1 MSDLC
6 SSPGLLEGFIHLG
19 EVAILRRKG
28 GDPCSKSLHFVK
40 EGILASTSNQCSMAD
55 SSMGIGMVGN
65 EIPALKEALFAQQQ
79 LLQKLYNELDEE
91 REASASAASEALSM
105 ILRLQGEKAAV
116 KMEAN
121 QYKRL
126 AEEKMCHA
134 EEALAI
140 FEDLIYQKEME
151 IASLEYQVQAYRYKL
166 LSLGCNDIGVCETI
180 FPENLLQRN
189 ENLTGDVGSLTNLR
203 RNSMPLMPLKFSYQ
217 RKGSLEKERCVSP
230 ELSSKIE
237 EENINSK
244 PNSKISDM
252 EKKLENYAI
261 GDITSYWEQIRKL
274 DERVREIADGNGVK
288 STKLRS
294 RSRSSSLVF
303 DPTKG
308 PITNESGQC
317 QSLLDNEATVNPSG
331 YSCVHDVFE
340 VPQTRESEKGCGG
353 DREPERELVLEGN
366 DRDGKPDSVPPEA
379 FKPLVKK
386 ETDWVRKMFPSKHQE
401 NNLPG
406 PSERV
411 ALDCHLAL
419 VRSTTEVAESHSK
432 FQQLNISRI
441 SEIVEVE
448 RNGEGLETAN
458 REEEELKLLKEIQEQ
473 LNSIQSEIKSLK
485 TMKSSPSYELPLLS
499 LTEAM
504 LHFWL

>member
-1 MSDLC
+1 MLITIFKILPICVFLGSYNE
-6 SSPGLLEGFIHLG
+6 PPFFLLFL
-19 EVAILRRKG
+19 
-28 GDPCSKSLHFVK
+28 
-40 EGILASTSNQCSMAD
+40 GILASTSNQCSMAD
-55 SSMGIGMVGN
+55 CSMGVGN
-65 EIPALKEALFAQQQ
+65 EIPDLKEALFTQQQ
-79 LLQKLYNELDEE
+79 LLQELYNELDEE

-189 ENLTGDVGSLTNLR
+189 ENLVRDVGCQTNLR
-203 RNSMPLMPLKFSYQ
+203 RNSMPLMPLKLSYQ
-217 RKGSLEKERCVSP
+217 RKGSFEKERSVSP

-237 EENINSK
+237 ESINSE

-252 EKKLENYAI
+252 EKKSEIYAI

-288 STKLRS
+288 STNLQS
-294 RSRSSSLVF
+294 RSRSSSLLF
-303 DPTKG
+303 DSAKG
-308 PITNESGQC
+308 PITNESGHC
-317 QSLLDNEATVNPSG
+317 QSLLENEATVNPSG
-331 YSCVHDVFE
+331 YSLVHDVFE
-340 VPQTRESEKGCGG
+340 VPQTCKNEKGCGG
-353 DREPERELVLEGN
+353 ERSPERELVLEGN

-386 ETDWVRKMFPSKHQE
+386 ETDWVRKMFPSTHQK
-401 NNLPG
+401 NNLPR
-406 PSERV
+406 PR
-411 ALDCHLAL
+411 AL

-432 FQQLNISRI
+432 FQQHNISR

-448 RNGEGLETAN
+448 RNGEGSETTN
-458 REEEELKLLKEIQEQ
+458 RDEGEEELKLLKEIQEQ

-499 LTEAM
+499 LTEVYLFLLAS
-504 LHFWL
+504 FSCIPP

>member
-1 MSDLC
+1 
-6 SSPGLLEGFIHLG
+6 
-19 EVAILRRKG
+19 
-28 GDPCSKSLHFVK
+28 
-40 EGILASTSNQCSMAD
+40 MAD
-55 SSMGIGMVGN
+55 SSMGIEMVGN

-79 LLQKLYNELDEE
+79 LLQKLYNELDVE

-189 ENLTGDVGSLTNLR
+189 ENLIGDVGCQTNLR

-217 RKGSLEKERCVSP
+217 RKGSFEKERCVSP

-237 EENINSK
+237 EENINSE

-288 STKLRS
+288 STNLRS

-303 DPTKG
+303 DSTKG
-308 PITNESGQC
+308 PITNESGHC
-317 QSLLDNEATVNPSG
+317 QSLLDNEATVSPSG

-340 VPQTRESEKGCGG
+340 VPQTRESEEGCRG
-353 DREPERELVLEGN
+353 DREPERQLVLEGDN
-366 DRDGKPDSVPPEA
+366 RDGKPDSVPPEA
-379 FKPLVKK
+379 FKPHVKK
-386 ETDWVRKMFPSKHQE
+386 ETDWVRKMFPSKHQK

-419 VRSTTEVAESHSK
+419 VHSTTEVAESHSK

-485 TMKSSPSYELPLLS
+485 TIKSSPSYELPLLS